1 MKYNKLHKLWFDEMR
16 EDGVLWDVRK
26 VRKLLKK
33 RTCRFQK
40 HKGNI
45 EE

>member
-1 MKYNKLHKLWFDEMR
+1 MLKSGEIFEK
-16 EDGVLWDVRK
+16 GVLWDVRK
-26 VRKLLKK
+26 WRKWLVKK

-40 HKGNI
+40 HKGNT